1 LQLQIFFLYFFKA
14 GQERIVQRRGRME
27 M

>member
-1 LQLQIFFLYFFKA
+1 LLLQKKFLYFFKA